1 MSIFVDKLRT
11 AAERNNSLLCIGLDP
26 DPKLMPV
33 ADVAEFNQAIVE
45 ATSDLVCAYKPNL
58 GFYESLGPAVN
69 HALEQTLKAIPS
81 WIPVIGDSKRG
92 DIGNT
97 ATAYAR
103 AMFDV
108 WGFDCVTVNPF
119 GGQDSVEPFLNYQDK
134 GVLVWCRSSNPGA
147 REFQDLIATSPIAG
161 GDARPFYEWVAI
173 SAAKWNTYGN
183 VGLVVGATY
192 PDELRTIRDLC
203 PDMPI
208 LIPGVGAQE
217 GSLEKSTLAGIDQR
231 GRNALVSASRGVIYA
246 GNDPTTY
253 PEDAR
258 QAALLLR
265 NRMNSI
271 LNDRDLGWPAEAG
284 S

>member
-1 MSIFVDKLRT
+1 MSTFLEKLQL
-11 AAERNNSLLCIGLDP
+11 AAQRNNSLLCIGLDP
-26 DPKLMPV
+26 DPKLMPI

-58 GFYESLGPAVN
+58 GFYESLGPSGN
-69 HALEQTLKAIPS
+69 EALEQTLKAIPS

-97 ATAYAR
+97 ATAYAS

-108 WGFDCVTVNPF
+108 WGFDCVTVNPV
-119 GGQDSVEPFLNYQDK
+119 GGQDSIEPFLNYQDK

-147 REFQDLIATSPIAG
+147 RELQDLIAT
-161 GDARPFYEWVAI
+161 
-173 SAAKWNTYGN
+173 AKWNTYGN

-217 GSLEKSTLAGIDQR
+217 GSLEKSTMAGIDAH
-231 GRNALVSASRGVIYA
+231 GRNAMVSASRGVIYA
-246 GNDPTTY
+246 GKDSATY
-253 PEDAR
+253 PDDAR
-258 QAALLLR
+258 QAAQLLR

-271 LNDRDLGWPAEAG
+271 LNERNLGWPPETG